1 MLYLEKSGNP
11 VSEHDRFKIWP
22 REASDGTNSKS
33 TFRISA
39 LIRYICSSMALCTC
53 IIVYVGLEG
62 LNTTYMVSVLPLIV
76 FVFSF
81 ETRTELGADPTNSQQ
96 ELILRLRVLRTK
108 TFSSALKNDVAYYNN
123 AGVVAV
129 NSKVVGLAAVLW

>member
-1 MLYLEKSGNP
+1 
-11 VSEHDRFKIWP
+11 
-22 REASDGTNSKS
+22 
-33 TFRISA
+33 
-39 LIRYICSSMALCTC
+39 
-53 IIVYVGLEG
+53 
-62 LNTTYMVSVLPLIV
+62 MVSVLPLIV

-96 ELILRLRVLRTK
+96 ELILRLRVTTPELFTTPRVADRVLRTK